1 MTTQTRSSYD
11 ELFERL
17 DKNHDGRIDVHE
29 LIELLENVGLE
40 MSEKKRV
47 AMARVS
53 FVSLHRHFQCFR
65 FSHRKLLNKAVDHQ
79 KRLRYLFN
87 SF

>member
-1 MTTQTRSSYD
+1 MTTSTRSSYD

-40 MSEKKRV
+40 LSEKKRV

-53 FVSLHRHFQCFR
+53 FVFFR
-65 FSHRKLLNKAVDHQ
+65 CYFATSRCSHRKLLNKAVIQQ
-79 KRLRYLFN
+79 KRHRYLFN